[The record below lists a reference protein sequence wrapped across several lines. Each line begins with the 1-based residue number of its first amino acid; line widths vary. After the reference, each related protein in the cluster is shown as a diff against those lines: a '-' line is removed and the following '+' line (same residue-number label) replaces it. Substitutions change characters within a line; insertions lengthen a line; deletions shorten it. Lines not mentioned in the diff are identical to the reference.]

1 MAETGRPTLAG
12 RAYVVLDEDAEDI
25 AEARRVV
32 ARVAAGEEE
41 MIPGAIVERL
51 AGGESRIRVWR
62 QHRALTIEALAAR
75 ALAPVEN
82 EGGESA

>member
-1 MAETGRPTLAG
+1 MVP
-12 RAYVVLDEDAEDI
+12 
-25 AEARRVV
+25 
-32 ARVAAGEEE
+32 GE
-41 MIPGAIVERL
+41 IVERL
-51 AGGESRIRVWR
+51 AGGESRIRVSR